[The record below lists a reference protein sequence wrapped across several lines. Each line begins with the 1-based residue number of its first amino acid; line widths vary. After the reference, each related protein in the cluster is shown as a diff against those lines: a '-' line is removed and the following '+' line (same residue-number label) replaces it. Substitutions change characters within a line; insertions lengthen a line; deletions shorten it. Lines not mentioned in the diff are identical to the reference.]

1 MAIGSNRMLGGIGAL
16 LMVVS
21 AVSPLF
27 VLPQLLDFYSTGTAV
42 TSPFSSVLGLAG
54 LAGIILFMVAMK
66 GFAGD
71 YKNSGIFK
79 NALYGL
85 LSSIAVGLVAGGLT
99 VAVVFMNL
107 SSLIPSFN
115 PVPTPTDLFPAILD
129 LMVPVMP
136 VFSVAGL
143 TQVLFTMRAFNML
156 AVKSNVR
163 LFRTA
168 GWALL
173 AGSVLAIILA
183 CIAALLFFAASL
195 SAVAVLTVPI
205 AGTTVSC
212 LAWIFAAKAFFSV
225 KAPTMQ
231 QRLTSY
237 RTSEILLTMRSGKPA
252 RRRFLRT
259 LRQKSVTRG

>member
-1 MAIGSNRMLGGIGAL
+1 MAIESNRMLGGIGAL

-21 AVSPLF
+21 TLSTLF
-27 VLPQLLDFYSTGTAV
+27 VIPQLLNFYSTSTAT
-42 TSPFSSVLGLAG
+42 TSPFLSVLGLAG

-71 YKNSGIFK
+71 YKNSGIFY

-85 LSSIAVGLVAGGLT
+85 LFSIAVGFVAGVLM
-99 VAVVFMNL
+99 VAVVLMNL

-115 PVPTPTDLFPAILD
+115 SAPTPTDLFPAIMD

-143 TQVLFTMRAFNML
+143 VQALFTMRAFNLL
-156 AVKSNVR
+156 AAKSNVR

-183 CIAALLFFAASL
+183 CITTLLFFAVSL
-195 SAVAVLTVPI
+195 SAIVVLIVPI
-205 AGTTVSC
+205 AGTTLSC
-212 LAWIFAAKAFFSV
+212 LAWIIAAKAFFAV
-225 KAPTMQ
+225 KAPTTQ
-231 QRLTSY
+231 QRTS
-237 RTSEILLTMRSGKPA
+237 PA
-252 RRRFLRT
+252 RQVKYCSQCGAENLPDAVFCARCG
-259 LRQKSVTRG
+259 KSL